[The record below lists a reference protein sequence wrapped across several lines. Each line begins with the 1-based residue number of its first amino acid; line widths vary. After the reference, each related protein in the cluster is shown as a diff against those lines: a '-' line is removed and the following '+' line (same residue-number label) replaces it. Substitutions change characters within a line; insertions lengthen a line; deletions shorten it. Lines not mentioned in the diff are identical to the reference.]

1 MGTSTISLPIIEGIY
16 DIQPLAEP
24 ALSFFETALIVT
36 GLLSVICLS
45 IFLIWKY
52 FFSNKA
58 ISKHR
63 LVKLRLNF
71 SENNLSPHDTV
82 YLLCQIMTQG
92 LKLNHLGEDTLL
104 PDKLSSKKEKWSLF
118 IKEISVLRYAKSNSK
133 KNNIN
138 SLINESLYWLKRWL

>member
-1 MGTSTISLPIIEGIY
+1 MSTTTISLPIIEGIY

-24 ALSFFETALIVT
+24 ALSFFETALIVV

-52 FFSNKA
+52 FFSTKA
-58 ISKHR
+58 VSKRR
-63 LVKLRLNF
+63 LIKLRVNY
-71 SENNLSPHDTV
+71 SENNLTPHDAV

-92 LKLNHLGEDTLL
+92 LKLNHIGEDTLL
-104 PDKLSSKKEKWSLF
+104 PEKLSSKKEKWLLF
-118 IKEISVLRYAKSNSK
+118 IKEISVLRYAKTNSE

-138 SLINESLYWLKRWL
+138 NLLKESLYWLKRWP